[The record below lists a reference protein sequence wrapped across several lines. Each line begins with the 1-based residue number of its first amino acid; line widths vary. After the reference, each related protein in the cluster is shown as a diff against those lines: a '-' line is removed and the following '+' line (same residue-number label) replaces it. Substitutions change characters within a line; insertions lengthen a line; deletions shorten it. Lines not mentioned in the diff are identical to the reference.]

1 MQKVCWGAPLG
12 LILVRELKEAEAGRW
27 RGGTVILFQEVS
39 RLILWEA
46 LEVRWTLAYTRVE
59 ERGPDLCQPVIR
71 Y

>member
-12 LILVRELKEAEAGRW
+12 FILVRELKEAGAGRW

-39 RLILWEA
+39 QLILWDA
-46 LEVRWTLAYTRVE
+46 LEVRWTYTRVE
-59 ERGPDLCQPVIR
+59 ERGPGLCQPAIR

>member
-12 LILVRELKEAEAGRW
+12 FILVRKLKEAGASRW
-27 RGGTVILFQEVS
+27 RGGTVILSQEVS
-39 RLILWEA
+39 QLVLWEA

-59 ERGPDLCQPVIR
+59 EREPGLCQPVIR